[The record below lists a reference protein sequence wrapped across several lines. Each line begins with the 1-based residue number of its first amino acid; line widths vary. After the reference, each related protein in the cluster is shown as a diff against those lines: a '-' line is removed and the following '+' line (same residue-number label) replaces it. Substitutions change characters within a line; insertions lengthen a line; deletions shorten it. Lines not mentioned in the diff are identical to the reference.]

1 MNLKEQLD
9 TLLDATA
16 FDSTGTKIGA
26 VRQVYVDDASG
37 KLTFATVSTGIFS
50 ADAIVPLHGARLLDD
65 ELHVDHTRA
74 VIRDSPRPDNTE
86 DALTPAQE
94 VTLLEHYGLEAPARD
109 RGAAEPEPRSG
120 AKPGPA
126 AKPKSESKPGPAPE
140 PKSGAKPEPAPKPK
154 SESTSGAT
162 SAPESKPASGPKSPT
177 EPKPKSGSPAEPKPT
192 PEPAPGPGVAGTTSA
207 STGSATSASGSAT
220 KAKGTTDKETRP
232 GDGKAAGEGGTKD
245 TGETAAEAD
254 TPAPDASRKSAA
266 RKPAAPTTARG
277 GASDGKV
284 TDGRRADGKETDGR
298 RAGGKETDGEKSD
311 EDTTTTTS
319 SASPDTPPDGADRAG
334 SDRPG
339 SAGSDGA
346 ATSENGGDSPS
357 RRRD

>member
-126 AKPKSESKPGPAPE
+126 AKPKSESKP
-140 PKSGAKPEPAPKPK
+140 EPAPKPK
-154 SESTSGAT
+154 SESTSEAT

-207 STGSATSASGSAT
+207 STGSVTSASGSAT

-266 RKPAAPTTARG
+266 RKPAAPTAAHG
-277 GASDGKV
+277 GTSDGKE
-284 TDGRRADGKETDGR
+284 TDGRRADGKETDGRRADGKENEGR

-334 SDRPG
+334 SDRPA

-346 ATSENGGDSPS
+346 ATSENGGDAPS
-357 RRRD
+357 RRHD